1 MKVLRHR
8 ELRFGESKEFQ
19 IQKNENTEKM
29 KIEGKWININLL

>member
-1 MKVLRHR
+1 MKVLRHK

-19 IQKNENTEKM
+19 IQKKM